1 MKANDKIYVSEY
13 LKDLNEKVK
22 YAIAY
27 QHLNADYVRPLTC
40 KELAERC
47 EVTQATITNLT
58 TSSKF
63 YLLWRVAEEIL
74 HAYYGYFNLDEFLT
88 RQNDNDELIHP
99 RDKSYV
105 LMCLTCY
112 YTSEFLKYS
121 IRG

>member
-40 KELAERC
+40 KELAANC

-74 HAYYGYFNLDEFLT
+74 DAYYGYFSFDEA
-88 RQNDNDELIHP
+88 QAKEKDPDELIYP
-99 RDKSYV
+99 RDKSYI
-105 LMCLTCY
+105 LMTLTCY
-112 YTSEFLKYS
+112 YTHEFL
-121 IRG
+121 RG